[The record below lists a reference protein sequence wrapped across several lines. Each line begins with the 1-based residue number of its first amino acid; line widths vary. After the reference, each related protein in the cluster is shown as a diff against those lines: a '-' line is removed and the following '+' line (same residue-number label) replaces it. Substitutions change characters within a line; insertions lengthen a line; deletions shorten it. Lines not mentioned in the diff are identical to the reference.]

1 MAKFIV
7 TADFVQKENA
17 MNWIYN
23 DGGRKDAGYRGE
35 TRDCVTRAIAIATG
49 ISYQTVY
56 DSINS
61 LSASERPTKNK
72 KRSSAR
78 TGVQKSTYKSYLND
92 LGWKW
97 IPTMLVGQGCK
108 VHLRS
113 DELPSGILIVSVS
126 RHLTVVKDGVIYDT
140 HDCSRGGNR
149 CVYGYWVKG
158 VKTQ

>member
-1 MAKFIV
+1 
-7 TADFVQKENA
+7 
-17 MNWIYN
+17 MNWVYD

-49 ISYQTVY
+49 ISYQTIY
-56 DSINS
+56 DTINE
-61 LSASERPTKNK
+61 LSECERPRGNN
-72 KRSSAR
+72 KRSNSR

-97 IPTMLVGQGCK
+97 TPTMLVGQGCK

-113 DELPSGILIVSVS
+113 DELPSGVLIVAVS

-140 HDCSRGGNR
+140 HDCSRGGTR
-149 CVYGYWVKG
+149 CVYGYWVK
-158 VKTQ
+158 Q